1 MYLKDVFGCTDA
13 ASCEDAPTFLM
24 APIGQVYHVLWLVG
38 NSLLHSLRPV
48 RPDFSKRMAFFN
60 VAQLT
65 TVVEEVVRNTA
76 HLSDPDSIEF

>member
-1 MYLKDVFGCTDA
+1 
-13 ASCEDAPTFLM
+13 M
-24 APIGQVYHVLWLVG
+24 APIRQVYHVLWLVE